1 MKYYFAISFLL
12 VLILIANRILHMMN
26 IYINKQS
33 FLETLDV
40 NDNFFNEQ
48 REKADYKESKY
59 KLIQKIKE
67 KYKF

>member
-1 MKYYFAISFLL
+1 MKYYIVISFIL
-12 VLILIANRILHMMN
+12 VLILIANRILRMVN
-26 IYINKQS
+26 IYMNKQS

-40 NDNFFNEQ
+40 NDNFFNKQ
-48 REKADYKESKY
+48 RETKDYKESKY

>member
-1 MKYYFAISFLL
+1 MKYYIVISFIL
-12 VLILIANRILHMMN
+12 VLILIANRILHVVN
-26 IYINKQS
+26 IYMNKQS

-48 REKADYKESKY
+48 RETKDYKESKY

>member
-1 MKYYFAISFLL
+1 MKYYIVISFIL
-12 VLILIANRILHMMN
+12 VLILIANRILRMVN
-26 IYINKQS
+26 IYMNKQS

-48 REKADYKESKY
+48 RETKDYKESKY

>member
-1 MKYYFAISFLL
+1 MKYYIVISFIL
-12 VLILIANRILHMMN
+12 VLILIANRILHVVN
-26 IYINKQS
+26 IYMNKQS

-48 REKADYKESKY
+48 RETKDYKESKY

-67 KYKF
+67 KYNF

>member
-1 MKYYFAISFLL
+1 VISFLL
-12 VLILIANRILHMMN
+12 VLILIANRILHVVN
-26 IYINKQS
+26 IYMNKQS

-48 REKADYKESKY
+48 RETKDYKESKY

>member
-1 MKYYFAISFLL
+1 MKYYIVISFIL
-12 VLILIANRILHMMN
+12 VLILIASRILRMVN
-26 IYINKQS
+26 IYMNKQS

-48 REKADYKESKY
+48 RETKDYKESKY